1 MSGKDDKIRSMAAL
15 LRSGA
20 TLTSMTCPACSSPLF
35 RLRSGDIWCG
45 QCEKK
50 VVIVP
55 DGERTEETTVSSK
68 LNKVEHSVLVKIFQ
82 ISEKMESET
91 STEEIGKLSSILSV
105 LLDDLEKIR
114 KADGL
119 AA

>member
-15 LRSGA
+15 LRSGG
-20 TLTSMTCPACSSPLF
+20 TLTSMICPACSSPLF
-35 RLRSGDIWCG
+35 RLAGDIWCV

-55 DGERTEETTVSSK
+55 DGERIEETTVFAK
-68 LNKVEHSVLVKIFQ
+68 LSKVEHSILAKIFQ

-114 KADGL
+114 KAYGI
-119 AA
+119 AT